1 MDGFAVLFPSASP
14 EAETGRKC
22 GTLVLMPGELY
33 EQGMAADRSV
43 FRYRRPAHSCGRPRL
58 TAASAQGRQAL
69 IAVRP
74 WQGHLRRAK
83 PTDQPCRPPPAMSPS
98 VPR

>member
-33 EQGMAADRSV
+33 EQGMAGDRTV
-43 FRYRRPAHSCGRPRL
+43 FRYRRPA
-58 TAASAQGRQAL
+58 
-69 IAVRP
+69 
-74 WQGHLRRAK
+74 
-83 PTDQPCRPPPAMSPS
+83 PPAGG
-98 VPR
+98 RA